1 MLGASYGWNLVGAR
15 KAPFPPNN
23 DVIAEARSARLFRAL
38 AGVERDSTH
47 VENLLADLLV
57 VIQVGPT

>member
-1 MLGASYGWNLVGAR
+1 MGSWYGRNLAGGR

-23 DVIAEARSARLFRAL
+23 DVIAEARNVRLCRAL
-38 AGVERDSTH
+38 AGVERDSTP